1 MRKAPAIENLP
12 CPYLQSRDS
21 FIQIF
26 RKRPIWNSM
35 SIVLMQ
41 LAEFGV
47 TSACDQIIVQV
58 VRFLG
63 RCFLLRPTAA
73 TKLNIAKEKTLWT

>member
-1 MRKAPAIENLP
+1 
-12 CPYLQSRDS
+12 
-21 FIQIF
+21 
-26 RKRPIWNSM
+26 
-35 SIVLMQ
+35 MQ

-73 TKLNIAKEKTLWT
+73 IKLNIAKEKTLWKWGLTALV